1 MTDFHTIRLP
11 AGVFTSGRFA
21 GEAYDRLRDRLTAY
35 YADVAR
41 LEAENIDHNV
51 RRLKLQAVAAECLV
65 DVLSFGT
72 VLMLHDGSPQA
83 VPIRASHTWAFDGLT
98 FPALLDL
105 VASVNL
111 TRGELSDPAPL
122 AAAA

>member
-11 AGVFTSGRFA
+11 AGVFTSGRFV
-21 GEAYDRLRDRLTAY
+21 GEAHDRLRTALLAY
-35 YADVAR
+35 YAEVAR

-51 RRLKLQAVAAECLV
+51 RRLKAQAAAAECLV

-83 VPIRASHTWAFDGLT
+83 VAIRASHTWAFDGLT
-98 FPALLDL
+98 FTAILDL
-105 VASVNL
+105 VASMNFARAEL
-111 TRGELSDPAPL
+111 TDPAPL
-122 AAAA
+122 QHAA